1 RRIILHLLILIGFF
15 LGGVAAALIHPLLSI
30 QAFLVPATLSLIL
43 SIAYWFIYL
52 RHSSLH
58 Q

>member
-1 RRIILHLLILIGFF
+1 LHLLMLIGFF
-15 LGGVAAALIHPLLSI
+15 LGGVADALIHPLLSI